1 MRSRAGDAANVRR
14 NRAQIAAAR
23 GTRRAGFDIV
33 GVFEIEGRQGCPAP
47 RQRRGARR
55 APL

>member
-1 MRSRAGDAANVRR
+1 MCEGTVRK
-14 NRAQIAAAR
+14 IAAAR

-47 RQRRGARR
+47 RQRRGARGR
-55 APL
+55 H